1 LAKNNM
7 GPSPEVVTSAAV
19 IASSVA
25 AAAIDLRTRRVPN
38 ALTAATAAAGL
49 AIAVTGV
56 GSTGV
61 IASIVG
67 GLVGFALL
75 LPGHIWGGTG
85 GGDVKLLAA
94 LGTLLGPNK
103 IIVAFLATAISGGLI
118 ALVIALL
125 HRRFRNETF
134 AYAPA
139 IAVGAIVALW
149 R

>member
-1 LAKNNM
+1 M
-7 GPSPEVVTSAAV
+7 GPSPDVVTSAAV

-38 ALTAATAAAGL
+38 ALTAATATAGL

>member
-1 LAKNNM
+1 LEKNM

>member
-1 LAKNNM
+1 LEKNM

-75 LPGHIWGGTG
+75 LPGHIW
-85 GGDVKLLAA
+85 
-94 LGTLLGPNK
+94 TLLGPNK

>member
-1 LAKNNM
+1 M
-7 GPSPEVVTSAAV
+7 GPSPDVVTSAAV

-38 ALTAATAAAGL
+38 ALTAATATAGL

-56 GSTGV
+56 GSRGV

>member
-1 LAKNNM
+1 
-7 GPSPEVVTSAAV
+7 VVTSAAV

>member
-1 LAKNNM
+1 M

>member
-1 LAKNNM
+1 M

-49 AIAVTGV
+49 AIAMTGV

-75 LPGHIWGGTG
+75 LPGYIWGGTG